1 MSAPCARVARGVSV
15 HRTCNSSACEA
26 SRAERFG
33 EAELLSQR
41 ILHERR
47 SSRRSTR
54 FLRAARHSAVLFQPT
69 DAGGTTRA
77 SRTARGGAHRGAMED
92 ATVASSP
99 PRESASTGD
108 AVASPHR
115 SADHAGRRVEGDN
128 VGARREM
135 RGARDEPTPKPV
147 KVSETATRLRVSEAT
162 VEALEEALAAKARAL
177 AEAATREAK
186 LRTDLDAARLG
197 LVTSSAGDVP
207 GDDVPAAP
215 AAADPSAHPA
225 LREWRDRARA
235 AESARD
241 DAERRAARLA
251 SENAALVSMLERY
264 RGVDPNTVDDPDPT
278 NPPASVRDEM
288 RVAVA
293 EGELASCR
301 ARLRAAE
308 TALDDWRAHAASL
321 SDRLAVAEASAAAAP
336 AAGSPSPTSR
346 RSRGGSTR
354 RSDSPPPPSPPPRK
368 SLRRPSRAVVAR
380 RRTTRVWNSH
390 GDTSSART
398 PRRTSSPRLRRSRS
412 SRRRRLSRNPR
423 RLGRRAMRTSRWRRR
438 WRRRGEC
445 PRRRS
450 DGWRRGRRRFVAR
463 RLWKRRRRD
472 GWRRNPP
479 RSPSWTFEPRWNP
492 SSAPSPRL
500 CETRRR
506 TGTRDER
513 SDAREPR

>member
-1 MSAPCARVARGVSV
+1 
-15 HRTCNSSACEA
+15 
-26 SRAERFG
+26 
-33 EAELLSQR
+33 
-41 ILHERR
+41 
-47 SSRRSTR
+47 
-54 FLRAARHSAVLFQPT
+54 
-69 DAGGTTRA
+69 
-77 SRTARGGAHRGAMED
+77 MED

-147 KVSETATRLRVSEAT
+147 KVSEMATRLRVSEAT

-278 NPPASVRDEM
+278 NPPASIRDEM

-293 EGELASCR
+293 EGELVSCR

-321 SDRLAVAEASAAAAP
+321 SDRLAVAEASAAAATP
-336 AAGSPSPTSR
+336 NAGFALADVEALARRVDEAERLAAAAVAAAANESPSSI
-346 RSRGGSTR
+346 
-354 RSDSPPPPSPPPRK
+354 
-368 SLRRPSRAVVAR
+368 AR
-380 RRTTRVWNSH
+380 RRRAEANDARLEQSRRYLERADAAANVVPAPPKTALVAKTASVAKSA
-390 GDTSSART
+390 SARAT
-398 PRRTSSPRLRRSRS
+398 CDANVALAEALAAARRVSETAERRLAAGAEALRRAAALETSA
-412 SRRRRLSRNPR
+412 SRRLASKPAAVAVVDV
-423 RLGRRAMRTSRWRRR
+423 RAAVESIERAVAEAKLDENAN
-438 WRRRGEC
+438 RGE
-445 PRRRS
+445 R
-450 DGWRRGRRRFVAR
+450 
-463 RLWKRRRRD
+463 
-472 GWRRNPP
+472 
-479 RSPSWTFEPRWNP
+479 
-492 SSAPSPRL
+492 
-500 CETRRR
+500 
-506 TGTRDER
+506 
-513 SDAREPR
+513 

>member
-1 MSAPCARVARGVSV
+1 
-15 HRTCNSSACEA
+15 
-26 SRAERFG
+26 
-33 EAELLSQR
+33 
-41 ILHERR
+41 
-47 SSRRSTR
+47 
-54 FLRAARHSAVLFQPT
+54 
-69 DAGGTTRA
+69 
-77 SRTARGGAHRGAMED
+77 MED

-251 SENAALVSMLERY
+251 RENAALVSMLERY

-321 SDRLAVAEASAAAAP
+321 SDRLAVAEASAAAATP
-336 AAGSPSPTSR
+336 RAGFALADVEALARRVDEAERLAAAAVAAAAKESPSSI
-346 RSRGGSTR
+346 
-354 RSDSPPPPSPPPRK
+354 
-368 SLRRPSRAVVAR
+368 AR
-380 RRTTRVWNSH
+380 RRRAEANDARLEQSRRYLERADAAANVVPAPPKTALVAKTASVTKSA
-390 GDTSSART
+390 SARAT
-398 PRRTSSPRLRRSRS
+398 CDANVALAEALAAARRVSETAERRLAAGAEALRRAAALETSA
-412 SRRRRLSRNPR
+412 SRRLASKPAAVAVVDV
-423 RLGRRAMRTSRWRRR
+423 RAAVESIERA
-438 WRRRGEC
+438 
-445 PRRRS
+445 
-450 DGWRRGRRRFVAR
+450 VA
-463 RLWKRRRRD
+463 
-472 GWRRNPP
+472 
-479 RSPSWTFEPRWNP
+479 E
-492 SSAPSPRL
+492 A
-500 CETRRR
+500 E
-506 TGTRDER
+506 
-513 SDAREPR
+513 

>member
-1 MSAPCARVARGVSV
+1 
-15 HRTCNSSACEA
+15 
-26 SRAERFG
+26 
-33 EAELLSQR
+33 
-41 ILHERR
+41 
-47 SSRRSTR
+47 
-54 FLRAARHSAVLFQPT
+54 
-69 DAGGTTRA
+69 
-77 SRTARGGAHRGAMED
+77 MED

-147 KVSETATRLRVSEAT
+147 KVSEMATRLR
-162 VEALEEALAAKARAL
+162 
-177 AEAATREAK
+177 
-186 LRTDLDAARLG
+186 G

-225 LREWRDRARA
+225 LREWRDRACA

-264 RGVDPNTVDDPDPT
+264 RGVDPNTVDDPDLT
-278 NPPASVRDEM
+278 NPPASIRDEM

-321 SDRLAVAEASAAAAP
+321 SDRLAVAEASAAAATP
-336 AAGSPSPTSR
+336 NAGFALADVEALARRVDEAERLAAAAVAAAANESPSSI
-346 RSRGGSTR
+346 
-354 RSDSPPPPSPPPRK
+354 
-368 SLRRPSRAVVAR
+368 AR
-380 RRTTRVWNSH
+380 RRRAEANDARLEQSRRYLERADAAANVVPAPPKTALVAKTASVAKSA
-390 GDTSSART
+390 SARAT
-398 PRRTSSPRLRRSRS
+398 CDANVALAEALAAARRVSETAERRLAAGAEALRRAAALETSA
-412 SRRRRLSRNPR
+412 SRRLASKPAAVAVVDV
-423 RLGRRAMRTSRWRRR
+423 RAAVESIERAVAEATGDENRDE
-438 WRRRGEC
+438 G
-445 PRRRS
+445 
-450 DGWRRGRRRFVAR
+450 GAAAR
-463 RLWKRRRRD
+463 RECESWNL
-472 GWRRNPP
+472 RN
-479 RSPSWTFEPRWNP
+479 
-492 SSAPSPRL
+492 
-500 CETRRR
+500 
-506 TGTRDER
+506 
-513 SDAREPR
+513 

>member
-1 MSAPCARVARGVSV
+1 
-15 HRTCNSSACEA
+15 
-26 SRAERFG
+26 
-33 EAELLSQR
+33 
-41 ILHERR
+41 
-47 SSRRSTR
+47 
-54 FLRAARHSAVLFQPT
+54 
-69 DAGGTTRA
+69 
-77 SRTARGGAHRGAMED
+77 MED

-321 SDRLAVAEASAAAAP
+321 SDRLAVAEASAAAANEIKTSAGFTLADVEALARRVDEAERL
-336 AAGSPSPTSR
+336 AAAAVAAAANESPSSI
-346 RSRGGSTR
+346 
-354 RSDSPPPPSPPPRK
+354 
-368 SLRRPSRAVVAR
+368 AR
-380 RRTTRVWNSH
+380 RRRAEANDARLEQSRKYLERADAAANVVPAPPKTATVTKSASV
-390 GDTSSART
+390 TKSATVTKSASARAT
-398 PRRTSSPRLRRSRS
+398 CDANVALAEALAAARRVSETAERRLAAGAEALRRAAALETSA
-412 SRRRRLSRNPR
+412 SRRLASKPAAVAVVDV
-423 RLGRRAMRTSRWRRR
+423 RAAVESIERA
-438 WRRRGEC
+438 
-445 PRRRS
+445 
-450 DGWRRGRRRFVAR
+450 VA
-463 RLWKRRRRD
+463 
-472 GWRRNPP
+472 
-479 RSPSWTFEPRWNP
+479 E
-492 SSAPSPRL
+492 A
-500 CETRRR
+500 E
-506 TGTRDER
+506 
-513 SDAREPR
+513 

>member
-1 MSAPCARVARGVSV
+1 
-15 HRTCNSSACEA
+15 
-26 SRAERFG
+26 
-33 EAELLSQR
+33 
-41 ILHERR
+41 
-47 SSRRSTR
+47 
-54 FLRAARHSAVLFQPT
+54 
-69 DAGGTTRA
+69 
-77 SRTARGGAHRGAMED
+77 
-92 ATVASSP
+92 
-99 PRESASTGD
+99 
-108 AVASPHR
+108 
-115 SADHAGRRVEGDN
+115 
-128 VGARREM
+128 M

-207 GDDVPAAP
+207 GDDAPAAP

-235 AESARD
+235 AESACD

-321 SDRLAVAEASAAAAP
+321 SDRLAVAEASAAAATP
-336 AAGSPSPTSR
+336 RAGFPSPTSR

-354 RSDSPPPPSPPPRK
+354 RSDSPPPPSPPPRRV
-368 SLRRPSRAVVAR
+368 SVVHRAPSSRGGERRASGTVTEIPRARGR
-380 RRTTRVWNSH
+380 RE
-390 GDTSSART
+390 
-398 PRRTSSPRLRRSRS
+398 RTSSPRLRRSARRETAS
-412 SRRRRLSRNPR
+412 VTKSASARATCDANVALAEALAAARRVSETAERRLAAGAEALRRAAALETSASRRLASKPAAVAVVDV
-423 RLGRRAMRTSRWRRR
+423 RAAVESIERA
-438 WRRRGEC
+438 
-445 PRRRS
+445 
-450 DGWRRGRRRFVAR
+450 VA
-463 RLWKRRRRD
+463 
-472 GWRRNPP
+472 
-479 RSPSWTFEPRWNP
+479 E
-492 SSAPSPRL
+492 A
-500 CETRRR
+500 E
-506 TGTRDER
+506 
-513 SDAREPR
+513 

>member
-1 MSAPCARVARGVSV
+1 MSTERVTVVRARRRGRRGS
-15 HRTCNSSACEA
+15 
-26 SRAERFG
+26 
-33 EAELLSQR
+33 
-41 ILHERR
+41 ERR
-47 SSRRSTR
+47 SFSHSGSSTSVVRRVDP
-54 FLRAARHSAVLFQPT
+54 RAFCAPRATQPFLFQPT

-321 SDRLAVAEASAAAAP
+321 SDRLAVAEASAAAATP
-336 AAGSPSPTSR
+336 RRIRPRRRPR

-390 GDTSSART
+390 GDVSSART

-438 WRRRGEC
+438 WRRRGGC

-500 CETRRR
+500 NETRRR
-506 TGTRDER
+506 TGARDER

>member
-1 MSAPCARVARGVSV
+1 
-15 HRTCNSSACEA
+15 
-26 SRAERFG
+26 
-33 EAELLSQR
+33 
-41 ILHERR
+41 
-47 SSRRSTR
+47 
-54 FLRAARHSAVLFQPT
+54 
-69 DAGGTTRA
+69 
-77 SRTARGGAHRGAMED
+77 MED

-99 PRESASTGD
+99 PRKSASTGD

-147 KVSETATRLRVSEAT
+147 KVSEMATRLRVSEAT

-215 AAADPSAHPA
+215 AAPDPSAHPA

-308 TALDDWRAHAASL
+308 TALDDWRAHAVSL
-321 SDRLAVAEASAAAAP
+321 SDRLAVAEASAAAATP
-336 AAGSPSPTSR
+336 RAGFALADVEALARRVDEAERLAAAAVAAAAKESPSSI
-346 RSRGGSTR
+346 
-354 RSDSPPPPSPPPRK
+354 
-368 SLRRPSRAVVAR
+368 AR
-380 RRTTRVWNSH
+380 RRRAEANDARLEQSRRYLERADAAANVVPAPPKTALVAKTASVTKSA
-390 GDTSSART
+390 SARAT
-398 PRRTSSPRLRRSRS
+398 CDANVALAEALAAARRVSETAERRLAAGAEALRRAAALETSA
-412 SRRRRLSRNPR
+412 SRRLASKPAAVAVVDV
-423 RLGRRAMRTSRWRRR
+423 RAAVESIERA
-438 WRRRGEC
+438 
-445 PRRRS
+445 
-450 DGWRRGRRRFVAR
+450 VA
-463 RLWKRRRRD
+463 
-472 GWRRNPP
+472 
-479 RSPSWTFEPRWNP
+479 E
-492 SSAPSPRL
+492 A
-500 CETRRR
+500 E
-506 TGTRDER
+506 
-513 SDAREPR
+513 

>member
-1 MSAPCARVARGVSV
+1 
-15 HRTCNSSACEA
+15 
-26 SRAERFG
+26 
-33 EAELLSQR
+33 
-41 ILHERR
+41 
-47 SSRRSTR
+47 
-54 FLRAARHSAVLFQPT
+54 
-69 DAGGTTRA
+69 
-77 SRTARGGAHRGAMED
+77 MED

-278 NPPASVRDEM
+278 NPPASIRDEM

-321 SDRLAVAEASAAAAP
+321 SDRLAVAEASAAAATP
-336 AAGSPSPTSR
+336 RAGFALADVEALARRVDEAERLAAAAVAAAAKESPSSI
-346 RSRGGSTR
+346 
-354 RSDSPPPPSPPPRK
+354 
-368 SLRRPSRAVVAR
+368 AR
-380 RRTTRVWNSH
+380 RRRAEANDARLEQSRRCLERADAATNVVPAPPKIALVAKTASVTKSA
-390 GDTSSART
+390 SARAT
-398 PRRTSSPRLRRSRS
+398 CDANVALAEALAAARRVSETAERRLAAGAEALRRAAALETSA
-412 SRRRRLSRNPR
+412 SRRLASKPAAVAVVDV
-423 RLGRRAMRTSRWRRR
+423 RAAVESIERA
-438 WRRRGEC
+438 
-445 PRRRS
+445 
-450 DGWRRGRRRFVAR
+450 VA
-463 RLWKRRRRD
+463 
-472 GWRRNPP
+472 
-479 RSPSWTFEPRWNP
+479 E
-492 SSAPSPRL
+492 A
-500 CETRRR
+500 E
-506 TGTRDER
+506 
-513 SDAREPR
+513 

>member
-1 MSAPCARVARGVSV
+1 
-15 HRTCNSSACEA
+15 
-26 SRAERFG
+26 
-33 EAELLSQR
+33 
-41 ILHERR
+41 
-47 SSRRSTR
+47 
-54 FLRAARHSAVLFQPT
+54 
-69 DAGGTTRA
+69 
-77 SRTARGGAHRGAMED
+77 MED

-251 SENAALVSMLERY
+251 RENAALVSMLERY

-321 SDRLAVAEASAAAAP
+321 SDRLAVAEASAAAATP
-336 AAGSPSPTSR
+336 RAGFALADVEALARRVDEAERLAAAAVAAAAKESPSSI
-346 RSRGGSTR
+346 
-354 RSDSPPPPSPPPRK
+354 
-368 SLRRPSRAVVAR
+368 AR
-380 RRTTRVWNSH
+380 RRRAEAN
-390 GDTSSART
+390 DAR
-398 PRRTSSPRLRRSRS
+398 LEQ
-412 SRRRRLSRNPR
+412 SRRCLE
-423 RLGRRAMRTSRWRRR
+423 RADAATNVV
-438 WRRRGEC
+438 
-445 PRRRS
+445 P
-450 DGWRRGRRRFVAR
+450 A
-463 RLWKRRRRD
+463 
-472 GWRRNPP
+472 PP
-479 RSPSWTFEPRWNP
+479 KIDPVNIM
-492 SSAPSPRL
+492 
-500 CETRRR
+500 
-506 TGTRDER
+506 
-513 SDAREPR
+513 

>member
-1 MSAPCARVARGVSV
+1 
-15 HRTCNSSACEA
+15 
-26 SRAERFG
+26 
-33 EAELLSQR
+33 
-41 ILHERR
+41 
-47 SSRRSTR
+47 
-54 FLRAARHSAVLFQPT
+54 
-69 DAGGTTRA
+69 
-77 SRTARGGAHRGAMED
+77 MED

-215 AAADPSAHPA
+215 AATDPSAHPA

-251 SENAALVSMLERY
+251 RENAALVSMLERY

-278 NPPASVRDEM
+278 NPPASIRDEM

-321 SDRLAVAEASAAAAP
+321 SDRLAVAEASAAAANEIKTSAGFTLADVEALARRVDEAERL
-336 AAGSPSPTSR
+336 AAAAVAAAANESPSSI
-346 RSRGGSTR
+346 
-354 RSDSPPPPSPPPRK
+354 
-368 SLRRPSRAVVAR
+368 AR
-380 RRTTRVWNSH
+380 RRRAEANDARLEQSRRYLERADAAANVVPAPPKTALVAKTASVTKSA
-390 GDTSSART
+390 SARAT
-398 PRRTSSPRLRRSRS
+398 CDANVALAEALAAARRVSETAERRLAAGAEALRRAAALETSA
-412 SRRRRLSRNPR
+412 SRRLASKPAAVAVVDV
-423 RLGRRAMRTSRWRRR
+423 RAAVESIERA
-438 WRRRGEC
+438 
-445 PRRRS
+445 
-450 DGWRRGRRRFVAR
+450 VA
-463 RLWKRRRRD
+463 
-472 GWRRNPP
+472 
-479 RSPSWTFEPRWNP
+479 E
-492 SSAPSPRL
+492 A
-500 CETRRR
+500 E
-506 TGTRDER
+506 
-513 SDAREPR
+513 

>member
-1 MSAPCARVARGVSV
+1 M
-15 HRTCNSSACEA
+15 
-26 SRAERFG
+26 
-33 EAELLSQR
+33 
-41 ILHERR
+41 
-47 SSRRSTR
+47 
-54 FLRAARHSAVLFQPT
+54 
-69 DAGGTTRA
+69 
-77 SRTARGGAHRGAMED
+77 
-92 ATVASSP
+92 
-99 PRESASTGD
+99 
-108 AVASPHR
+108 
-115 SADHAGRRVEGDN
+115 
-128 VGARREM
+128 
-135 RGARDEPTPKPV
+135 
-147 KVSETATRLRVSEAT
+147 ATRLRVSEAT

-321 SDRLAVAEASAAAAP
+321 SDRLAVAEASAAAATP
-336 AAGSPSPTSR
+336 RAGFAPR
-346 RSRGGSTR
+346 RRRGAREAGRRGGAAAAAAVAAA
-354 RSDSPPPPSPPPRK
+354 RK

-398 PRRTSSPRLRRSRS
+398 PRRTSAPRFSEGGARREDGVCHEIRVGSGDVRCE
-412 SRRRRLSRNPR
+412 
-423 RLGRRAMRTSRWRRR
+423 RRAGGGVGGGAESVR
-438 WRRRGEC
+438 
-445 PRRRS
+445 
-450 DGWRRGRRRFVAR
+450 DGGATVGGGGGGAPAR

-500 CETRRR
+500 NETRRR
-506 TGTRDER
+506 TGARDER

>member
-1 MSAPCARVARGVSV
+1 
-15 HRTCNSSACEA
+15 
-26 SRAERFG
+26 
-33 EAELLSQR
+33 
-41 ILHERR
+41 
-47 SSRRSTR
+47 
-54 FLRAARHSAVLFQPT
+54 
-69 DAGGTTRA
+69 
-77 SRTARGGAHRGAMED
+77 MED

-135 RGARDEPTPKPV
+135 EGARDEPTPKPV

-321 SDRLAVAEASAAAAP
+321 SDRLAVAEASAAARRDP
-336 AAGSPSPTSR
+336 TPDSPSPTSR

-390 GDTSSART
+390 GDTSSA
-398 PRRTSSPRLRRSRS
+398 PDAHEAPPSPPKDGHRRREDGSAVTKSASARATCDANVALAEALAAARRVSETAERRLAAGAEALRRAAALETSA
-412 SRRRRLSRNPR
+412 SRRLASKPAAVAVVDV
-423 RLGRRAMRTSRWRRR
+423 RAAVESIERA
-438 WRRRGEC
+438 
-445 PRRRS
+445 
-450 DGWRRGRRRFVAR
+450 VA
-463 RLWKRRRRD
+463 
-472 GWRRNPP
+472 
-479 RSPSWTFEPRWNP
+479 E
-492 SSAPSPRL
+492 A
-500 CETRRR
+500 E
-506 TGTRDER
+506 
-513 SDAREPR
+513 